1 MTGQPLLSVQGVSR
15 TFVTRG
21 RARSAERQVIRALA
35 DVDLELFAGE
45 RVGVVG
51 ESGSG
56 KSTLAR
62 AIVGLTPVDRG
73 TINFDGVEVG
83 SLRPSEL
90 RRMRARL
97 QLVLQDPVSSLD
109 PRMTVL
115 ELVRE
120 GLDAHGTVPASDRE
134 PRVVEILER
143 CGIPS
148 TLFGR
153 KSSGLSG
160 GQRQRVALARGLVL
174 RPSLVVLDEPVS
186 ALDVSVQSQI
196 LNLLL
201 DLQDHYHLTYLFI
214 VHDLALARW
223 FCDRVAVMYRGCV
236 VESGTSEEIFAS
248 PQHAYTQQLLAASP
262 SLLLAGR
269 ED

>member
-1 MTGQPLLSVQGVSR
+1 MSGEPLLSVRGVSR

-21 RARSAERQVIRALA
+21 RSRETIPALA
-35 DVDLELFAGE
+35 DVNIDLFAGE
-45 RVGVVG
+45 RLGVVG

-73 TINFDGVEVG
+73 KIVFGGVEIG
-83 SLRPSEL
+83 NLGASEL

-109 PRMTVL
+109 PRMSVL

-120 GLDAHGTVPASDRE
+120 GLDAHGTIPAVDRE
-134 PRVVEILER
+134 PRVLEILER
-143 CGIPS
+143 CGIS
-148 TLFGR
+148 SALFSR
-153 KSSGLSG
+153 KPSGLSG

-214 VHDLALARW
+214 VHDLVLARW
-223 FCDRVAVMYRGCV
+223 FCDRIAVMYRGSV
-236 VESGTSEEIFAS
+236 VESGASEELFAH
-248 PQHAYTQQLLAASP
+248 PKHEYTRRLLAANP
-262 SLLLAGR
+262 SRLLLGA
-269 ED
+269 DN